1 MAVGVRARE
10 LDPGVVVPTAP
21 APVSGRNWRRRL
33 IWAAAIVT
41 AVVIGFQLTAGFP
54 VGLVVDSARPFNAFG
69 DWVIEH
75 QRTNPV
81 FVNVLV
87 PLKDGINAFFAQIVT
102 ILDRL
107 TWAGVIALAAAIGGL
122 LAGWRMALL
131 AASGFLLMG
140 VLGLWEESL
149 ETLALIIFAVTV
161 ALAIG
166 IPLGILAGRHPGLE
180 RVLRPVLDAMQTIPA
195 FSYLVPLV
203 LLFSIGTTTALIA
216 TVIFALPPA
225 IRLTG
230 LGIQMVPESSLEVG
244 HSFGADSRQVLRKIQ
259 LPMAK
264 PSIMLGVNQTIM
276 MALGMVVIAASVGF
290 KGLGREVYNAL
301 QTRNNGEALA
311 AGIAIVALAIVLDRV
326 THTWSVRDRLRR
338 SNPRISVFGMRM
350 ARHTAALICVGLVV
364 LAIVLTR
371 QVLRQQ
377 DFPTSWTVSIAD
389 PVNEAVSWLTRT
401 IGGVTGKISDW
412 MVIYALEP
420 LRKLFTEIPW
430 WMVCSGAALIAWLVS
445 KRIGLTVLAF
455 VSLMAIGVLG
465 MWDIAMDTLS
475 QVVVGVVISIS
486 IAIPIG
492 VWSARSDRVRSGLRP
507 ILDTMQT
514 MPQFVYLVP
523 VVALF
528 HVGRVPGVIAAL
540 VYALPPGI
548 RLTDS
553 GIRQVPRETVEAAE
567 AFGATP
573 RQLLWKVQ
581 LPLARRSILLGVN
594 QTVIMVLSVVIIA
607 GLVGGGG
614 LGYEVI
620 NGLSHDPGRG
630 MVAGICILLL
640 AIVIDRI
647 TQAMGQG
654 SGTRPAPR
662 ARRRFG
668 RTAPAARTRLVSP
681 DVAVVT
687 TGSTQTQRK
696 GEG

>member
-1 MAVGVRARE
+1 MAVGVRARD
-10 LDPGVVVPTAP
+10 LDPGVVAPAAP
-21 APVSGRNWRRRL
+21 APVPGANRRRRL
-33 IWAAAIVT
+33 IWAAAAAAT
-41 AVVIGFQLTAGFP
+41 VVIGFQLAAGFP
-54 VGLVVDSARPFNAFG
+54 DGLVVDSAKPFNAFG

-75 QRTNPV
+75 QRTNPL
-81 FVNVLV
+81 FVNALV
-87 PLKDGINAFFAQIVT
+87 PLKDGINAFFTQLVK
-102 ILDRL
+102 ILERL
-107 TWAGVIALAAAIGGL
+107 TWLGVITLVASIAGL
-122 LAGWRMALL
+122 LAGWRSAVL
-131 AASGFLLMG
+131 ATVGFLLMG

-180 RVLRPVLDAMQTIPA
+180 RALRPVLDAMQTIPA

-216 TVIFALPPA
+216 TVVFALPPA
-225 IRLTG
+225 IRLTS

-244 HSFGADSRQVLRKIQ
+244 HAFGADSRQVLRKIQ
-259 LPMAK
+259 LPMAM

-301 QTRNNGEALA
+301 QTRDNGQALA

-338 SNPRISVFGMRM
+338 GDQGVSVFGRHMTRRM
-350 ARHTAALICVGLVV
+350 AALISLGLVV
-364 LAIVLTR
+364 LAVVVTR
-371 QVLRQQ
+371 QVLLQQ
-377 DFPTSWTVSIAD
+377 DFPEAWTLSIAD
-389 PVNEAVSWLTRT
+389 PVNDAVSWLTRT
-401 IGGVTGKISDW
+401 IGGVTGKLSDW

-430 WMVCSGAALIAWLVS
+430 WMVCTGAALIAWQVS
-445 KRIGLTVLAF
+445 KRIGLAVVAF
-455 VSLMAIGVLG
+455 VCLMAIGVLG

-475 QVVVGVVISIS
+475 QVVVGVISSIV

-492 VWSARSDRVRSGLRP
+492 VWSARSDRVRRVLRP

-553 GIRQVPRETVEAAE
+553 GIRQVPKETVEAAQ

-620 NGLSHDPGRG
+620 NGLSHDPGSG

-654 SGTRPAPR
+654 TGRRPASGGRKGLGLLAPR
-662 ARRRFG
+662 G
-668 RTAPAARTRLVSP
+668 RATLVSP
-681 DVAVVT
+681 DMSVVT
-687 TGSTQTQRK
+687 TGATQTERK